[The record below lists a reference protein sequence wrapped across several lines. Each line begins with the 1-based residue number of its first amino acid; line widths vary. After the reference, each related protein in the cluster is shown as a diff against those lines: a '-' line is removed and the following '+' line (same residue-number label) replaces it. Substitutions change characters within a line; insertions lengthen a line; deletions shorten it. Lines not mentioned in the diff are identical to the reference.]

1 MTREVKEMQFAK
13 LMNTFSEISFG
24 SLNLDKLVYA
34 LLTLLASVI
43 VIAIIMRIV
52 DQLQKRSRFD
62 RAVQGFI
69 RSAIKTGLWV
79 IATAIIAA
87 QLGVKATSFVALL
100 GVIGLAL
107 SLSIQGLLGNI
118 FSGFTTLGAKPFVS
132 GDYVEIDGV
141 SGTVDKI
148 ELLYTTI
155 LTPDNKT
162 VLIPNS
168 QVTASK
174 IINFTGE
181 KERRTNLSY
190 FVPAEADAAIIK
202 EALLDAV
209 REDGRAKKEPA
220 PFVGIHAFG
229 QGTAEYIVRAWV
241 EKEEYLDFTFS
252 VNELVGRIFRERGIE
267 MGYPRL
273 YVRQEDK

>member
-1 MTREVKEMQFAK
+1 MQLSEF
-13 LMNTFSEISFG
+13 MESFSEISFG
-24 SLNLDKLVYA
+24 SISLDKLVYA
-34 LLTLLASVI
+34 LLTLLISLV
-43 VIAIIMRIV
+43 VIAIIMKIV
-52 DQLQKRSRFD
+52 DKLQKRSRFD
-62 RAVQGFI
+62 RAVRGFI

-79 IATAIIAA
+79 VALAITAA
-87 QLGVKATSFVALL
+87 QLGVKPTSFVALL
-100 GVIGLAL
+100 GVVGLAL

-132 GDYVEIDGV
+132 GDFVEIDGV

-148 ELLYTTI
+148 DLLYTTI
-155 LTPDNKT
+155 LTPENKT

-168 QVTASK
+168 QVTSSK

-190 FVPAEADAAIIK
+190 FVPAEADAEAVK
-202 EALLDAV
+202 AALLDAV
-209 REDGRAKKEPA
+209 REDGRAKAEPA

-241 EKEEYLDFTFS
+241 EKDEYLDFTFS
-252 VNELVGRIFRERGIE
+252 INELVGQIFRERGIE
-267 MGYPRL
+267 MGYTRL
-273 YVRQEDK
+273 HVRQEEK